1 MKPNP
6 ANERIKHEY
15 FAYLEQARRLNE
27 HSVDAVAKALDRFE
41 TYTNRRD
48 FKTFHREQAI
58 AFKAHLA
65 EQLNARTGE
74 RISKATIYSTLAAL
88 KAFFFWLAG
97 QRGYKSKL
105 QFSDADFFNMSLKDT
120 AIAKAVREPR
130 VPTIEQVRAILA
142 VMPRT
147 TSVEKRNRALI
158 AFTLLTGSRDDATAS
173 LRLKHVDL
181 AERQVMH
188 DARDT
193 RVKFSKS
200 FPTWFFPV
208 GADVEAIFV
217 EWMVCLRTEEGF
229 GPADPLFPSTKVSP
243 GADTSFAVQG
253 LEKKC
258 WSTAAPIRKIFRE
271 ASGTAGL
278 PYFNPHSFRKT
289 LVRLGM
295 EICRTAE
302 EFKAWSQNLGHD
314 DVLTTFNSYGSIP
327 ASRQREL
334 IRASARWEH
343 DDRMALELGRQAL
356 AAARATKAA

>member
-1 MKPNP
+1 MKINP

-15 FAYLEQARRLNE
+15 LRYLEEARRLSE

-41 TYTNRRD
+41 TYTKRRD

-58 AFKAHLA
+58 AFKKHLA
-65 EQLNARTGE
+65 NQLNARTGE
-74 RISKATIYSTLAAL
+74 KISKATVYSTLTAL

-97 QRGYKSKL
+97 QPLYKSKL
-105 QFSDADFFNMSLKDT
+105 QFGDSDFFNMSLKDT

-130 VPTIEQVRAILA
+130 VPTIEQI
-142 VMPRT
+142 RT
-147 TSVEKRNRALI
+147 TLAAMPSETPINKRDRALM
-158 AFTLLTGSRDDATAS
+158 AFTLLTGERDDATAS
-173 LRLKHVDL
+173 MLLMHIDL
-181 AERQVMH
+181 AERQIFN
-188 DARDT
+188 DARNMRT
-193 RVKFSKS
+193 KFSKS

-208 GADVEAIFV
+208 GDDVEAI
-217 EWMVCLRTEEGF
+217 VCDWVTYLKSEQGF
-229 GPADPLFPSTKVSP
+229 GPNDPLFPRTKVGP
-243 GADTSFAVQG
+243 GPDKCFAVQG
-253 LEKKC
+253 LDREC
-258 WSTAAPIRKIFRE
+258 WSTAAPIRAIFK
-271 ASGTAGL
+271 AAFQSAGL

-295 EICRTAE
+295 EKCQTAE

-334 IRASARWEH
+334 MQAASTWDV
-343 DDRMALELGRQAL
+343 DDRQALELGRKAL